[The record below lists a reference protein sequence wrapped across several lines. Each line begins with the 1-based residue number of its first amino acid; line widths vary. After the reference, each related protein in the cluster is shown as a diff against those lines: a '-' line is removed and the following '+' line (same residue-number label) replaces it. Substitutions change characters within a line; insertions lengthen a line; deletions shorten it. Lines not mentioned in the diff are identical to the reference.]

1 VIEWVR
7 ERLGPGITLR
17 RASGLVLVPAI
28 LVLADVAADRT
39 ALKFLLLPPL
49 GALTYL
55 LFVNPLGVDMNI
67 RRVVVAPTAT
77 ALMAW
82 ALASTVG
89 YNAVSVA
96 VATVGTML
104 ILWLLAAPAV
114 VPPLALALLT
124 VLLHDEVRG
133 QVDYVLS
140 VFVFSAVIYCL
151 HRIWLRLPLDRGT

>member
-1 VIEWVR
+1 
-7 ERLGPGITLR
+7 
-17 RASGLVLVPAI
+17 
-28 LVLADVAADRT
+28 
-39 ALKFLLLPPL
+39 
-49 GALTYL
+49 
-55 LFVNPLGVDMNI
+55 
-67 RRVVVAPTAT
+67 
-77 ALMAW
+77 MAW

-89 YNAVSVA
+89 YNAVSVV